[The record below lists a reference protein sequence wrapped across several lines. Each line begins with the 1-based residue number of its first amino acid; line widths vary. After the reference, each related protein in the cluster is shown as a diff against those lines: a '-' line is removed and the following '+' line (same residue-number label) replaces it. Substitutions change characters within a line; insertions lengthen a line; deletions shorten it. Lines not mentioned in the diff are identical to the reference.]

1 MPCSGYGSG
10 ILARYIRLQ
19 SLWFWRATKVIEI
32 FSFVQELNDSVE
44 VFRKGIEIQHDWVP
58 VVVFT
63 LFTFMNSIR
72 IFAYVPQLLKVTE
85 DPNGASAISYS
96 TWTLFFLS
104 HLTTVAFA
112 IFYVGDVVMA
122 LIFCGNALAC
132 FAILLA
138 TFIKRRNHAAG
149 LKSKL

>member
-1 MPCSGYGSG
+1 M
-10 ILARYIRLQ
+10 
-19 SLWFWRATKVIEI
+19 IEI

-44 VFRKGIEIQHDWVP
+44 VFKKDIEIQHDWVP
-58 VVVFT
+58 VVVFS

-85 DPNGASAISYS
+85 DKNGASAISYS

-112 IFYVGDVVMA
+112 IFYVGDLVMA
-122 LIFCGNALAC
+122 LIFAGNALAC

-138 TFIKRRNHAAG
+138 TFVKRRKHAAG
-149 LKSKL
+149 LNSAL

>member
-1 MPCSGYGSG
+1 M
-10 ILARYIRLQ
+10 
-19 SLWFWRATKVIEI
+19 IEI
-32 FSFVQELNDSVE
+32 FGFLQELSDSVE
-44 VFRKGIEIQHDWVP
+44 VFKKDIEIQHDWVP
-58 VVVFT
+58 IVVFT

-85 DPNGASAISYS
+85 DKNGASAISYS

-112 IFYVGDVVMA
+112 IFYVGDLVMA
-122 LIFCGNALAC
+122 LIFSGNALAC

-138 TFIKRRNHAAG
+138 TFVKRRKHAAG
-149 LKSKL
+149 LNSAL

>member
-1 MPCSGYGSG
+1 MEVN
-10 ILARYIRLQ
+10 
-19 SLWFWRATKVIEI
+19 VIEI

-44 VFRKGIEIQHDWVP
+44 VFKKEIEIRHDWVP

-85 DPNGASAISYS
+85 DTNGATAISYS
-96 TWTLFFLS
+96 TWILFFLS

-122 LIFCGNALAC
+122 LIFSGNALAC

-138 TFIKRRNHAAG
+138 TFIKRRKHAAG
-149 LKSKL
+149 QKRKP

>member
-1 MPCSGYGSG
+1 M
-10 ILARYIRLQ
+10 
-19 SLWFWRATKVIEI
+19 IEI
-32 FSFVQELNDSVE
+32 FSFLQDLNDSVE
-44 VFRKGIEIQHDWVP
+44 VFKKQIEIQHDWVP
-58 VVVFT
+58 TVAFT

-85 DPNGASAISYS
+85 DRNGASAISYS

-104 HLTTVAFA
+104 HITTVAFA
-112 IFYVGDVVMA
+112 IFYVGDLVMA
-122 LIFCGNALAC
+122 LIFSGNALAC

-149 LKSKL
+149 LKITPE

>member
-1 MPCSGYGSG
+1 M
-10 ILARYIRLQ
+10 
-19 SLWFWRATKVIEI
+19 IEI
-32 FSFVQELNDSVE
+32 FSFLQEMNDAVE
-44 VFRKGIEIQHDWVP
+44 VFKKAIEIQHDWVP
-58 VVVFT
+58 TVVFT

-85 DPNGASAISYS
+85 DRNGASAISYS

-112 IFYVGDVVMA
+112 IFYVGDLVMA
-122 LIFCGNALAC
+122 LIFSGNALAC

-138 TFIKRRNHAAG
+138 TFIKRRTHGVG
-149 LKSKL
+149 LKTPH

>member
-1 MPCSGYGSG
+1 M
-10 ILARYIRLQ
+10 L
-19 SLWFWRATKVIEI
+19 EI
-32 FSFVQELNDSVE
+32 SSFVQALNDSVK
-44 VFRKGIEIQHDWVP
+44 VFKKEIEIRHDWVP

-85 DPNGASAISYS
+85 DTNGATAISYS
-96 TWTLFFLS
+96 TWILFFLS

-122 LIFCGNALAC
+122 LIFSGNALAC
-132 FAILLA
+132 FAMLLA
-138 TFIKRRNHAAG
+138 TFIKRRKHAAG
-149 LKSKL
+149 QKRKP

>member
-1 MPCSGYGSG
+1 M
-10 ILARYIRLQ
+10 
-19 SLWFWRATKVIEI
+19 IEI
-32 FSFVQELNDSVE
+32 FGFLQELSESVE
-44 VFRKGIEIQHDWVP
+44 VFKKDIEIRYDWVP

-85 DPNGASAISYS
+85 DKNGASAISYS

-112 IFYVGDVVMA
+112 IFYVGDLVMA
-122 LIFCGNALAC
+122 LIFSGNALAC

-138 TFIKRRNHAAG
+138 TFLKRRKHAAG
-149 LKSKL
+149 LRSTR

>member
-1 MPCSGYGSG
+1 M
-10 ILARYIRLQ
+10 
-19 SLWFWRATKVIEI
+19 IEI
-32 FSFVQELNDSVE
+32 FSFVQALNDSVE
-44 VFRKGIEIQHDWVP
+44 VFRKDIEIRHDWVP

-85 DPNGASAISYS
+85 DTNGASAISYS

-138 TFIKRRNHAAG
+138 TFIKRRKHAAG
-149 LKSKL
+149 LKSKP

>member
-1 MPCSGYGSG
+1 M
-10 ILARYIRLQ
+10 
-19 SLWFWRATKVIEI
+19 IEI
-32 FSFVQELNDSVE
+32 FSFVQVLNDSVE
-44 VFRKGIEIQHDWVP
+44 AFKKDIEIRHDWVP

-85 DPNGASAISYS
+85 DKNGASAISYS

-112 IFYVGDVVMA
+112 IFYIGDLVMA
-122 LIFCGNALAC
+122 LIFSGNALAC

-138 TFIKRRNHAAG
+138 TFVKRRNHAEG
-149 LKSKL
+149 LKRTP

>member
-1 MPCSGYGSG
+1 M
-10 ILARYIRLQ
+10 
-19 SLWFWRATKVIEI
+19 IEI
-32 FSFVQELNDSVE
+32 FSFVQALNDSVE
-44 VFRKGIEIQHDWVP
+44 VFKKEIEIRHDWVP

-72 IFAYVPQLLKVTE
+72 IFAYVPQFLKVTA
-85 DPNGASAISYS
+85 DTNGATAISYS

-122 LIFCGNALAC
+122 LIFSGNALAC
-132 FAILLA
+132 SAILLA

-149 LKSKL
+149 LKSKP

>member
-1 MPCSGYGSG
+1 M
-10 ILARYIRLQ
+10 
-19 SLWFWRATKVIEI
+19 IEI
-32 FSFVQELNDSVE
+32 FSFVQALNDSVE
-44 VFRKGIEIQHDWVP
+44 AFKKDIEIQHDWVP

-85 DPNGASAISYS
+85 DRNGASAISYS

-112 IFYVGDVVMA
+112 VFYIGDLVMA
-122 LIFCGNALAC
+122 LIFAGNALAC

-138 TFIKRRNHAAG
+138 TFVKRRNHAAR
-149 LKSKL
+149 LKRAP

>member
-1 MPCSGYGSG
+1 M
-10 ILARYIRLQ
+10 
-19 SLWFWRATKVIEI
+19 IEI
-32 FSFVQELNDSVE
+32 FGFLQELSESVE
-44 VFRKGIEIQHDWVP
+44 VFKKDIEIRYDWVP

-85 DPNGASAISYS
+85 DKNGASAISYS

-112 IFYVGDVVMA
+112 IFYVGDLVMA
-122 LIFCGNALAC
+122 LIFSGNALAC

-138 TFIKRRNHAAG
+138 TFVKRRKHAAG
-149 LKSKL
+149 LRSTQ

>member
-1 MPCSGYGSG
+1 
-10 ILARYIRLQ
+10 
-19 SLWFWRATKVIEI
+19 VIEI
-32 FSFVQELNDSVE
+32 FGFLQELSESVE
-44 VFRKGIEIQHDWVP
+44 VFKKDIEIRYDWVP

-85 DPNGASAISYS
+85 DKNGASAISYS

-112 IFYVGDVVMA
+112 IFYVGDLVMA
-122 LIFCGNALAC
+122 LIFSGNALAC

-138 TFIKRRNHAAG
+138 TFVKRRRHAAG
-149 LKSKL
+149 LRSPQ

>member
-1 MPCSGYGSG
+1 M
-10 ILARYIRLQ
+10 
-19 SLWFWRATKVIEI
+19 IEI
-32 FSFVQELNDSVE
+32 FSFLQELSDAVE
-44 VFRKGIEIQHDWVP
+44 LFKKDIEIQHDWVP
-58 VVVFT
+58 ILVFT

-85 DPNGASAISYS
+85 DTNGASAISYS

-112 IFYVGDVVMA
+112 IFYVGDLVMA
-122 LIFCGNALAC
+122 LIFSGNALAC

-138 TFIKRRNHAAG
+138 TFVKRRKHAAG
-149 LKSKL
+149 LKRAPWGCRLPR

>member
-1 MPCSGYGSG
+1 M
-10 ILARYIRLQ
+10 
-19 SLWFWRATKVIEI
+19 IEI

-44 VFRKGIEIQHDWVP
+44 VFKKDIEIQHDWVP
-58 VVVFT
+58 FVVFS

-85 DPNGASAISYS
+85 DKNGASAISYS

-112 IFYVGDVVMA
+112 IFYVGDLVMA
-122 LIFCGNALAC
+122 LIFAGNALAC

-138 TFIKRRNHAAG
+138 TFVKRRNQAAG
-149 LKSKL
+149 LKSAP